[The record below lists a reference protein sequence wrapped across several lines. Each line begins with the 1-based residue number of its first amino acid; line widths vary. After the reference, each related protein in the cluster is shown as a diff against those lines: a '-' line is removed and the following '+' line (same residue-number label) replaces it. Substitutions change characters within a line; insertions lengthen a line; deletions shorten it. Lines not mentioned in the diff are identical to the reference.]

1 MLFFRG
7 VLTSVA
13 RYLASDPRVQAKAT
27 KIIENEVK
35 PRAEAAWRETKPKL
49 DAARNELQGIAKETP
64 PLEHPI
70 RFTAKVRDRMVKR
83 FKER

>member
-1 MLFFRG
+1 MPFMRG

-13 RYLASDPRVQAKAT
+13 RYLASNPRVQAKAT
-27 KIIENEVK
+27 DIIEKEVK

-49 DAARNELQGIAKETP
+49 DAAKNDLQGIAKESP

-70 RFTAKVRDRMVKR
+70 RFTARVKDRMIER
-83 FKER
+83 FKQR